1 MREFQSHNYLNSI
14 SFCTLGVIIFI
25 SEFISIAMI
34 VLLLIF
40 TSWQYISSVIKTLNI
55 VCLVMI
61 IITTLFNILLFRTR
75 NIKKEIKKKKK
86 KKTGFTILLIL
97 VYVIIIIFNIFN
109 AIYLSLTLH
118 IVDYPEYGG
127 RKRDQQYI
135 DEHPEKFGSIQ
146 VKEFIIV
153 AICPSVI
160 CVFNLLCIIIS
171 FMFRNKVIIIYNTAH
186 EELYGNNNNESKKNN
201 NQKEKNNK
209 NSKNKR
215 KRNSAMMVKS
225 TDELVN
231 YNETNN
237 KIKDNKESILKIKG
251 NNNQINNNDDRYEIN
266 LSKMK
271 VKTKNVKFNDAD
283 TLNINKGENNN
294 NIKEYNKE
302 LPEKFFFGGKEI
314 IMNDGKQEEGNN
326 NNTKLNSMQ
335 GTITSMNYS
344 KNK

>member
-25 SEFISIAMI
+25 SEIISMSMI

-40 TSWQYISSVIKTLNI
+40 TSWQYIRSLIKTLNI

-75 NIKKEIKKKKK
+75 NIKKEILQIYK
-86 KKTGFTILLIL
+86 KKTAVPILLIL

-109 AIYLSLTLH
+109 AVYLSLTLH

-127 RKRDQQYI
+127 RKRGQQYI
-135 DEHPEKFGSIQ
+135 DEHPEEFGPIQ

-153 AICPSVI
+153 AICPSII
-160 CVFNLLCIIIS
+160 CVFHLLCIIIS
-171 FMFRNKVIIIYNTAH
+171 FMFRNKIIIIYNTAH
-186 EELYGNNNNESKKNN
+186 EELYGNNNESKKNE
-201 NQKEKNNK
+201 KDKNN
-209 NSKNKR
+209 KNKR

-237 KIKDNKESILKIKG
+237 KLKDNKENILKNKG

-271 VKTKNVKFNDAD
+271 VKTKNIKFNDAD
-283 TLNINKGENNN
+283 TLNINKGEKNN
-294 NIKEYNKE
+294 NIKGYNKE

-314 IMNDGKQEEGNN
+314 TMNDGKQDEGNN
-326 NNTKLNSMQ
+326 FSKLNSMQ
-335 GTITSMNYS
+335 GTITSMNFR

>member
-25 SEFISIAMI
+25 SEIISMSMI

-40 TSWQYISSVIKTLNI
+40 TSWQYIRSLIKTLNI

-75 NIKKEIKKKKK
+75 NIKKEILQIYK
-86 KKTGFTILLIL
+86 KKTAVPILLIL

-109 AIYLSLTLH
+109 AVYLSLTLH

-135 DEHPEKFGSIQ
+135 DEHPEEFGPIQ

-153 AICPSVI
+153 AICPSII
-160 CVFNLLCIIIS
+160 CVFHLLCIIIS
-171 FMFRNKVIIIYNTAH
+171 FMFRNKIIIIYNTAH
-186 EELYGNNNNESKKNN
+186 EELYGNNNESKKNE
-201 NQKEKNNK
+201 KDKNN
-209 NSKNKR
+209 KNKR

-237 KIKDNKESILKIKG
+237 KLKDNKESILKIKG

-294 NIKEYNKE
+294 NHIKGYNKE

-314 IMNDGKQEEGNN
+314 TMNDGKQDEGNN
-326 NNTKLNSMQ
+326 FSKLNSMQ
-335 GTITSMNYS
+335 GTITSMNFR